1 MTDDIVKRLQSTGSM
16 SQTEVWETIDEAADT
31 ITALRAEV
39 EKLTAERDAAMMTG
53 HDLAKEE
60 YRDKLQAAEAERD
73 RLRAALAEKVRV
85 KPLAW
90 GPDEAP
96 NDHCHYDHC
105 TSSGGAWSYRIE
117 RLRQIRR
124 DRWKGWKRY
133 DSFVIYRDEEYLEA
147 ETTLIAAKAAAQ
159 ADYEARILATLTTKG
174 EADAG

>member
-1 MTDDIVKRLQSTGSM
+1 MQDDIVTRLAL
-16 SQTEVWETIDEAADT
+16 WEDETPDFKEAKNTI
-31 ITALRAEV
+31 IALRAELAHANTCNRGLV
-39 EKLTAERDAAMMTG
+39 RLNQETQARAE
-53 HDLAKEE
+53 
-60 YRDKLQAAEAERD
+60 AAEAERD
-73 RLRAALAEKVRV
+73 RLREALAEKVRV

-96 NDHCHYDHC
+96 DDHCHYDHC